1 MVCGQRAGSRVSR
14 SPDKILRLRV
24 GVSGDAYAGHEPTT
38 FCFRRLHRKRSW
50 LVYRTAG
57 LSRSSRPRTGRR
69 TLGRTRREQAE
80 GPAQP
85 RTHGFTLCSS
95 GQLGISPTG
104 SSDCDGLC
112 AEWLPRAA
120 SLDTPRVRA
129 PFRRSQRATGGES
142 AGHTG
147 AKDLYRTIDGVFRRS
162 RPSGWGSESRCEPR
176 LGLRSHY
183 EHFRHSAARWISLRA
198 DHHQRLWKTLWRGL
212 QFCGWNYRAR

>member
-1 MVCGQRAGSRVSR
+1 R
-14 SPDKILRLRV
+14 
-24 GVSGDAYAGHEPTT
+24 
-38 FCFRRLHRKRSW
+38 
-50 LVYRTAG
+50 
-57 LSRSSRPRTGRR
+57 RR
-69 TLGRTRREQAE
+69 TIGRTRREQAE

-147 AKDLYRTIDGVFRRS
+147 TKDLYRTIDGIFRRN
-162 RPSGWGSESRCEPR
+162 RPPGWGSESGCE
-176 LGLRSHY
+176 LGLSLRPHY
-183 EHFRHSAARWISLRA
+183 EHFRRDRKSTRLNSSHRTISYA
-198 DHHQRLWKTLWRGL
+198 V
-212 QFCGWNYRAR
+212 FCLKKKKKSKEQ